1 MDIDTK
7 KNYDITIHL
16 TQEEIWS
23 IMNENEEDVEP
34 VFETVDM
41 SRNTY
46 MLYNNII
53 GAILRLEE

>member
-16 TQEEIWS
+16 SQEEIWS
-23 IMNENEEDVEP
+23 IMNENEQEIEP

>member
-1 MDIDTK
+1 MDITTK

-23 IMNENEEDVEP
+23 IMNENEQEIEP

>member
-1 MDIDTK
+1 MDITTK